1 MPKIEQGINRVT
13 GLSGVENALAVER
26 AMIDEATSAA
36 ILAGFDY
43 EVNGETLHFSY
54 DSFDQQNFADT
65 ANGCLGQ
72 MAGIPGLPESVVW
85 NAYRPNGDLVRLT
98 LNASEFLALYF
109 GGALAHKSTI
119 MAEGGAKKDALSA

>member
-1 MPKIEQGINRVT
+1 MPLRFAYSPGHLRQQRVP
-13 GLSGVENALAVER
+13 
-26 AMIDEATSAA
+26 
-36 ILAGFDY
+36 AGW
-43 EVNGETLHFSY
+43 S
-54 DSFDQQNFADT
+54 
-65 ANGCLGQ
+65 
-72 MAGIPGLPESVVW
+72 GIPGLPESVVW